1 MSNSGRRSAIKSLD
15 IEISRA
21 QRFGYY
27 VGVLLLEVDA
37 GVPRGVHIDLPG
49 ITVNVETIRQMLRE
63 YDIVVKTKLR
73 RYTVILPHL
82 EERESARIVRD
93 RLKFTSWIKDWGE
106 VNIGIGIYPTQG
118 QTSKD
123 LLKAAENDLKEST
136 RELYSEKFEV

>member
-1 MSNSGRRSAIKSLD
+1 
-15 IEISRA
+15 
-21 QRFGYY
+21 
-27 VGVLLLEVDA
+27 LEVDA